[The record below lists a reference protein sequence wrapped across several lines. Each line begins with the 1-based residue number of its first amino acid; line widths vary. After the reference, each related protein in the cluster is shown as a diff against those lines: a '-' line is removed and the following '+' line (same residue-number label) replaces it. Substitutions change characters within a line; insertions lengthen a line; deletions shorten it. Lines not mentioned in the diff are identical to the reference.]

1 MIPQRSLF
9 KNGSASGVRI
19 RAEACRKRLRVLRAI
34 HKAQIDL
41 QMSGEDELSGP
52 DGLKP
57 DPAVSSAVSQEESA
71 LVLPSMEGADA
82 QLT

>member
-9 KNGSASGVRI
+9 KNGSSIGVKTRV
-19 RAEACRKRLRVLRAI
+19 EACRKRLRVLRAI

-41 QMSGEDELSGP
+41 QMPGEDEFSGR
-52 DGLKP
+52 DGLE
-57 DPAVSSAVSQEESA
+57 DPAVSSAVSLEESA
-71 LVLPSMEGADA
+71 LVLPSLEGVDA